1 MYVIYDRITHLSSPK
16 RLAVQGKAFLSQVIP
31 SILSNR
37 SLNCRSY
44 WAGSLEDTVD
54 SQGSN
59 ANKNKEVRE
68 LSLTLY
74 AEALLPTLFG
84 EFLVSVYRDQSEDES
99 AILIS
104 KGLVADEEPF
114 VRVHS
119 ECFTGEVLG
128 SMKCDCRD
136 QLSLALIEIERLGS
150 GAVVYLRQEGRGIGL
165 GNKIKAYHLQ
175 NLGANTIEANHQLG
189 FATDLRSF
197 EAAAIVLKSRGISAV
212 KLNTNN
218 PDKIAGLEKGGVRIA
233 ARLPSLAALNEHNE
247 GYLKT
252 KMLMLGHHLELIFKK
267 D

>member
-1 MYVIYDRITHLSSPK
+1 MDSPNSEPK
-16 RLAVQGKAFLSQVIP
+16 KA
-31 SILSNR
+31 
-37 SLNCRSY
+37 
-44 WAGSLEDTVD
+44 
-54 SQGSN
+54 
-59 ANKNKEVRE
+59 KESKD
-68 LSLTLY
+68 LTMTLY

-84 EFLVSVYRDQSEDES
+84 EFLVSVYRDQNGDEN

-104 KGLVADEEPF
+104 KGLFAGAEPF

-136 QLSLALIEIERLGS
+136 QLSLALIEIERLGA

-189 FATDLRSF
+189 FATDLRTF
-197 EAAAIVLKSRGISAV
+197 EAAAMVLKSRSISAV

-218 PDKIAGLEKGGVRIA
+218 PDKIAGLEQGGVRIA
-233 ARLPSLAALNEHNE
+233 ERVPSLTTLNEHNE

-252 KMLMLGHHLELIFKK
+252 KMLMLGHHLDGIFGKG
-267 D
+267 

>member
-1 MYVIYDRITHLSSPK
+1 MSSSESK
-16 RLAVQGKAFLSQVIP
+16 SEKHKEYKDIKA
-31 SILSNR
+31 
-37 SLNCRSY
+37 
-44 WAGSLEDTVD
+44 E
-54 SQGSN
+54 
-59 ANKNKEVRE
+59 
-68 LSLTLY
+68 LY
-74 AEALLPTLFG
+74 AEALLPTMFG
-84 EFLVSVYRDQSEDES
+84 EFLISVYRDQNGDEN

-104 KGLVADEEPF
+104 KGLFAGAEPF

-150 GAVVYLRQEGRGIGL
+150 GAVIYLRQEGRGIGL

-175 NLGANTIEANHQLG
+175 NMGANTIEANHALG
-189 FATDLRSF
+189 FATDLRTF
-197 EAAAIVLKSRGISAV
+197 ESAAMILKSRGISAV

-218 PDKIAGLEKGGVRIA
+218 PDKIEGLEKGGVRIA
-233 ARLPSLAALNEHNE
+233 ERVPSLAELNEHNE

-252 KMLMLGHHLELIFKK
+252 KMLMLGHHLDILFKK